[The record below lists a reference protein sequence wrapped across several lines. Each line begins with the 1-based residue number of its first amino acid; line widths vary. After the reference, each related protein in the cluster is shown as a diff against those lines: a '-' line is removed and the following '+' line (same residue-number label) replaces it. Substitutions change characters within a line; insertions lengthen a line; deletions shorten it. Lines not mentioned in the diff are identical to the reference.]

1 MRLKEAKKPTDQ
13 DFSPPSSSVLGHFL
27 FSPQMVIASLL
38 RKSDYLAFLSGA
50 VQHPNGFLFCL
61 CIAIRLRLP
70 YRHLFLSEKLTKELL
85 SMHMHSLN
93 WLAILL
99 AAIST
104 MLLGFLW
111 YSPLLFAKAW
121 TREMG
126 YDPNDKSKMDE
137 MRRNAGPAYAGS
149 FVAGL
154 LSAVTLA
161 LILHGMRA
169 ESVHFGMMASFH
181 IWLGFVATVQF
192 TGALFAKQSMKLF
205 AINTGYQLVCYLVMG
220 AILVLWK

>member
-1 MRLKEAKKPTDQ
+1 
-13 DFSPPSSSVLGHFL
+13 
-27 FSPQMVIASLL
+27 
-38 RKSDYLAFLSGA
+38 
-50 VQHPNGFLFCL
+50 
-61 CIAIRLRLP
+61 
-70 YRHLFLSEKLTKELL
+70 
-85 SMHMHSLN
+85 MHMHSLN
-93 WLAILL
+93 WLAILV

-104 MLLGFLW
+104 MILGFLW

-126 YDPNDKSKMDE
+126 YDPNDKAKMDE
-137 MRRNAGPAYAGS
+137 MKKSAGPAYAGS
-149 FVAGL
+149 LVASFV
-154 LSAVTLA
+154 SAFTLA

-169 ESVHFGMMASFH
+169 ESLHFGIMASFH

>member
-1 MRLKEAKKPTDQ
+1 
-13 DFSPPSSSVLGHFL
+13 
-27 FSPQMVIASLL
+27 
-38 RKSDYLAFLSGA
+38 
-50 VQHPNGFLFCL
+50 
-61 CIAIRLRLP
+61 
-70 YRHLFLSEKLTKELL
+70 
-85 SMHMHSLN
+85 MHMHSLN
-93 WLAILL
+93 WLAILV

-104 MLLGFLW
+104 MVLGFLW

-126 YDPNDKSKMDE
+126 YDPNDKAKMDE
-137 MRRNAGPAYAGS
+137 MRKGAGPAYAGS
-149 FVAGL
+149 FVASL
-154 LSAVTLA
+154 ISAFTLA

-169 ESVHFGMMASFH
+169 DSLHFGLMASFH

-205 AINTGYQLVCYLVMG
+205 GINTGYQLVCFLAMG